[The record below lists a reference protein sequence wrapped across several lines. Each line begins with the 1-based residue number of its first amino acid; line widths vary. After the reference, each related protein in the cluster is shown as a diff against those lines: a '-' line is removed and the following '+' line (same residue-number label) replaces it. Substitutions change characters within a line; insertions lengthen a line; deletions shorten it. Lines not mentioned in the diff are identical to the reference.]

1 PLSLSPPTS
10 AVFPSADSAVLMP
23 NSTLPTSSPLV
34 SLGPCCDQLPPARTN
49 THAAPA
55 PALSTGPP
63 ISAVLPSAET
73 ETRNPNWA
81 FPTSS
86 APVSLGPCC
95 DQLPAERTNTHA
107 APALALSSG
116 PPTTAVFP
124 SADSATPSPSSPLP
138 LSSPPVSF
146 EPCWKKGSTRSG

>member
-1 PLSLSPPTS
+1 
-10 AVFPSADSAVLMP
+10 MP
-23 NSTLPTSSPLV
+23 NSTLPTCSPLV

-73 ETRNPNWA
+73 GTRNPNWA
-81 FPTSS
+81 LPTSS

-95 DQLPAERTNTHA
+95 DQPPAGRPNRHA
-107 APALALSSG
+107 
-116 PPTTAVFP
+116 PPRLE
-124 SADSATPSPSSPLP
+124 S
-138 LSSPPVSF
+138 
-146 EPCWKKGSTRSG
+146 STRPAPP